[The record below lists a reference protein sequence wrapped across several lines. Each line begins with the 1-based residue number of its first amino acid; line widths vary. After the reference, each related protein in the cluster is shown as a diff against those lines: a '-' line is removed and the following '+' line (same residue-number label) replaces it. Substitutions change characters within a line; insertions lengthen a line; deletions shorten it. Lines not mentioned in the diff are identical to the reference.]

1 MKRVELIIGSGTNQ
15 ISLDLTPN
23 AIGIA
28 LQYSIDD
35 IRNIE
40 KKNSNYS
47 KNITLPGTKINNDA
61 FGNLFDV
68 NSSFTIYNPNKKVTA
83 RIVVDSSPVLQGY
96 LQLTA
101 VNKVNDV
108 SLQGNKIEY
117 SVIVFD
123 DSVDFMQTVGDKLI
137 KDLDFSDLD
146 HVLNQTNIEN
156 AWNNHTFT
164 DVYQYPLLD
173 KNSKYYFTNDFKPAF
188 YHKAFLLK
196 IASDSG
202 YKLEGSF
209 ITVDDNGN
217 GPNLQYENE
226 IIAWDGDTPKVTDSE
241 ALDREFR
248 AGLVDASTTLATG
261 IKTGFADW
269 NSLNLVSAVNYDD
282 VLFDNTTTYQIDQ
295 TIGSDLASTYTVPKG
310 GKYDMNFLTNVQVD
324 YTSSQS
330 CTMTDLNT
338 LTPIT
343 DANGSYAQLIATLKY
358 RSDGSTIMSQ
368 AQDIGRYNSFT
379 GAGTKTMNL
388 DVSISITSTNL
399 IEGEEVYV
407 EFKLTTQLNFGW
419 VSGGSIVP
427 VTIDLILNN
436 TLASG
441 GVSVWYNKTVKTQNI
456 EDGDIL
462 ELNNYLPKDLKQKDI
477 LSDIIRRYNVYVRK
491 HPVKQKT
498 LILETRDDYYD
509 NNPTVLDWTQK
520 KDYNFED
527 KIQFLSDLQNK
538 EILFSY
544 KEADDLTAS
553 DGLKYNEAY
562 TKSTGDI
569 YGQKKIEFDND
580 FVKGTKDIESIF
592 STTPLIYKGNIGTD
606 VVVPSISST
615 ESKRKLVL
623 LYWGGMIPVKDSD
636 GVATN
641 NLLISWGQNKTILG
655 FIPLVPALNYTTYP
669 YAGHYDNPYTPTLDI
684 HFGEVTYE
692 YYGVLIT
699 TLTNNNLFNNYWR
712 NYINQIS
719 NGRLITSKF
728 LLKETDINFI
738 KDNLNARIFIKD
750 SYYVINKI
758 IDYKPLE
765 EGLTTVELSRI
776 EKGST
781 FTPTTT
787 PPPLTVPTFSA
798 LADASN
804 THVSNNSG
812 PFKSNVSNRSASP
825 NSVIAGNDNYIGPDT
840 TAIVNGNS
848 NIIGGGSTGI
858 TVTGSDNIVQGGLTN
873 VTIVGDGVTVT
884 ESNTSVINDVVFN
897 NGLITSTNAGSYI
910 ELELGDWDMDANSN
924 LNLAHSLSATEYM
937 SIRNL
942 SVTIR
947 DDGNSTIFDFTSY
960 QENTILVNSTNII
973 MSRFTTGVFDDPA
986 FNATSYN
993 RGWVTFNYQP
1003 D

>member
-146 HVLNQTNIEN
+146 HTYGKTAIEN
-156 AWNNHTFT
+156 AWNNHTFS
-164 DVYQYPLLD
+164 DVYQYPMMD
-173 KNSKYYFTNDFKPAF
+173 KDSKGYVTEDFKPAF
-188 YHKAFLLK
+188 YHKALLLK
-196 IASDSG
+196 IANDSG

-209 ITVDDNGN
+209 IDSNT
-217 GPNLQYENE
+217 QYDKE
-226 IIAWDGDTPKVTDSE
+226 IIAWDGSVPTINNTDALAREYKASLVT
-241 ALDREFR
+241 
-248 AGLVDASTTLATG
+248 GTTTLATA
-261 IKTGFADW
+261 IKSDLFTKWGA
-269 NSLNLVSAVNYDD
+269 LNIIGLGNYDD
-282 VLFDNTTTYQIDQ
+282 VLFDNTGLYKTGQ
-295 TIGSDLASTYTVPKG
+295 TIGSYTGSTYTASNSG
-310 GKYDMNFLTNVQVD
+310 LYDFTAVTNFTVD
-324 YTSSQS
+324 YTASNA
-330 CTMTDLNT
+330 CVMV
-338 LTPIT
+338 
-343 DANGSYAQLIATLKY
+343 NGNALIAPFPY
-358 RSDGSTIMSQ
+358 AVVESTIKRRLDDSVVSSDSHNIDRFENFTTGATKTMSNDVYLNFPNVSLVAGEEVYIEFKLTSPQ
-368 AQDIGRYNSFT
+368 NWMWFNT
-379 GAGTKTMNL
+379 GAGT
-388 DVSISITSTNL
+388 
-399 IEGEEVYV
+399 V
-407 EFKLTTQLNFGW
+407 E
-419 VSGGSIVP
+419 P
-427 VTIDLILNN
+427 VTVDFKINN

-441 GVSVWYNKTVKTQNI
+441 GQSVWFNKTVRVVNI
-456 EDGDIL
+456 VDGDIIG
-462 ELNNYLPKDLKQKDI
+462 LNTYLPKDLKQKDI
-477 LSDIIRRYNVYVRK
+477 LSDVIRRYNVYVRK
-491 HPVKQKT
+491 HPVKQKV

-520 KDYNFED
+520 KDYSFED

-580 FVKGTKDIESIF
+580 FVKGTKKITSIF
-592 STTPLIYKGNIGTD
+592 STAPLVYRGNIGND
-606 VVVPSISST
+606 IVVPTIDST

-623 LYWGGMIPVKDSD
+623 LYWGGLVSCKD
-636 GVATN
+636 
-641 NLLISWGQNKTILG
+641 ILG
-655 FIPLVPALNYTTYP
+655 NNTSVDITFGSNPLASYVTYP
-669 YAGHYDNPYTPTLDI
+669 YAGHYDDPYTPTLDI
-684 HFGEVTYE
+684 HYGDVTYE
-692 YYGVLIT
+692 YYGVLLNS
-699 TLTNNNLFNNYWR
+699 LTNNNLFNNYWR

-776 EKGST
+776 DKGSN
-781 FTPTTT
+781 FNPVTT
-787 PPPLTVPTFSA
+787 PPTNNLTNFSNYVG
-798 LADASN
+798 LNNS
-804 THVSNNSG
+804 TSNNKGSV
-812 PFKSNVSNRSASP
+812 KSHSSNVTNTNKAMVTGQ
-825 NSVIAGNDNYIGPDT
+825 NNYIGSDT
-840 TAIVNGNS
+840 TAMVNGN
-848 NIIGGGSTGI
+848 NNNIGGGSTGI
-858 TVTGSDNIVQGGLTN
+858 TVTGSDNVVSAGLTN
-873 VTIVGDGVTVT
+873 VNIVGDGVTVT
-884 ESNTSVINDVVFN
+884 ESNTSVINGVIFN
-897 NGLITSTNAGSYI
+897 DGLITSVNAGSYI
-910 ELELGDWDMDANSN
+910 ELEIGDWDMDANSN